1 MSPSLVT
8 SAPVELNHWWKQ
20 LRFRLQNKKGWNEVL
35 DETFLLYSNLVNDVP
50 LFYAAVNNSVG
61 SIKNLLTHAS
71 TDILERGG
79 FGETALHVAVMND
92 NLEAAVAL
100 MDGAPEL
107 VNEPMTSELF
117 QGVTPLHIAVINQN
131 SGLVQLLIAHGAAV
145 ATPRVTGLYFRKRIR
160 GLLYYGEHILSFA
173 ACTGNADI
181 ISTLIGAGAS
191 TRVLSYKGNTLL
203 HILVLQP
210 SNMTACDAIDLIM
223 EHDAELDH
231 SVPLDMVPNL
241 RGLTPL
247 KVAAKEGNTVAF
259 QHLVNKRRLFQWS
272 LGPLTSNLY
281 DLTEIDSWADNKSVL
296 ELVVCS
302 KHTEARKILE
312 LTPVKQLVRLKWNLY
327 GKHYFRFLLF
337 VYLLY
342 ISIFTACCMFRPL
355 KPIPPD
361 YKKPSND
368 KAIFMQKR
376 LNESY
381 VTHGDHVRLVGEII
395 SVVGAVAML
404 LLEIPDMLR
413 VGAKRYFGQ
422 TALGGPFHV
431 ILIVYAFFVLL
442 LCVFRLCEVQDEITP
457 MSVCLVLGWCNIMFF
472 ARGFE
477 MLGPVVIMV
486 QKVLFGDLLK
496 FMWLMSIALMAF
508 CSAKWMFDMTQYPS
522 ALPDWSSFPVSLFTM
537 FEVDISFINLP
548 EDQSILSAAI
558 LYVVDIAYNVVGAIV
573 VTNVLLVMI
582 NDTYSR
588 VTEERDELWR
598 TQVVATILMLERRM
612 PRRLLPRLGTSG
624 LLYGLKNRWYLR
636 VEDKDD
642 PVMPKTRRYTRA
654 FSKETGR
661 ERTDKQHRLY

>member
-8 SAPVELNHWWKQ
+8 SAPVKLNRWWKQ

-35 DETFLLYSNLVNDVP
+35 DETFLLYSNLINDVP

-71 TDILERGG
+71 TDIYERGG
-79 FGETALHVAVMND
+79 FGETALHIAVMND

-107 VNEPMTSELF
+107 VNEPMTSEFF
-117 QGVTPLHIAVINQN
+117 Q
-131 SGLVQLLIAHGAAV
+131 
-145 ATPRVTGLYFRKRIR
+145 
-160 GLLYYGEHILSFA
+160 
-173 ACTGNADI
+173 
-181 ISTLIGAGAS
+181 
-191 TRVLSYKGNTLL
+191 GNTLL

-210 SNMTACDAIDLIM
+210 SNMTACQVIDLIM
-223 EHDAELDH
+223 EYDAESEH
-231 SVPLDMVPNL
+231 SVPLDMVPNF
-241 RGLTPL
+241 RGLTPFKL
-247 KVAAKEGNTVAF
+247 AAKEGNVVAF
-259 QHLVNKRRLFQWS
+259 QHLVNRRQVTQWS

-296 ELVVCS
+296 EVVVCS
-302 KHTEARKILE
+302 KHSEARKILE

-327 GKHYFRFLLF
+327 GKYYFRVLLF

-355 KPIPPD
+355 KPIPPG
-361 YKKPSND
+361 YKQPSND
-368 KAIFMQKR
+368 KSIYMQKR
-376 LNESY
+376 LN
-381 VTHGDHVRLVGEII
+381 
-395 SVVGAVAML
+395 
-404 LLEIPDMLR
+404 IPDILR

-431 ILIVYAFFVLL
+431 ILIVYAFFVVL
-442 LCVFRLCEVQDEITP
+442 LCVFRLSEVQDEITP

-486 QKVLFGDLLK
+486 QKVLFGDMLK

-508 CSAKWMFDMTQYPS
+508 CTAKWMFDMTQYPS

-558 LYVVDIAYNVVGAIV
+558 LYVVDIAYNVVAAIV

-582 NDTYSR
+582 NDTYSK

-612 PRRLLPRLGTSG
+612 PRRLWPRLGICG
-624 LLYGLKNRWYLR
+624 LAYGLKERWYLR

-642 PVMPKTRRYTRA
+642 PVIPKTRQYMKA
-654 FSKETGR
+654 FSKEDGR
-661 ERTDKQHRLY
+661 ENQGLDMSDSTPGVSLRNPPDWL